1 MDKLKADYIKK
12 LQTMKPS
19 EVIEEIW
26 GIKLLSYQ
34 KIMVDGLS
42 LNKLRGINV
51 VKENGEVVAST
62 DFTDESKNLA
72 VWKVVGLQEEDF
84 YKEG

>member
-1 MDKLKADYIKK
+1 
-12 LQTMKPS
+12 MKPS

-34 KIMVDGLS
+34 KIMIDEVLPGRYGL
-42 LNKLRGINV
+42 RDINV

-62 DFTDESKNLA
+62 DFTNESKNLE
-72 VWKVVGLQEEDF
+72 VWKAVGFQEEDF
-84 YKEG
+84 

>member
-1 MDKLKADYIKK
+1 MDSDYIKK
-12 LQTMKPS
+12 LQTMRPS

-34 KIMVDGLS
+34 KVMVDELLPERYGLRS
-42 LNKLRGINV
+42 INV

-62 DFTDESKNLA
+62 DFTDESKNLE
-72 VWKVVGLQEEDF
+72 VWKAVGLQEEDF
-84 YKEG
+84 FKED